1 MKILHIFGAVVAVH
15 LAVFLVIFAVPG
27 CRSTGKST
35 TAGTGSPELGAA
47 PMAAGAPA
55 PFSPAP
61 GETPAT
67 ANSTVAYQ
75 PDMGVRFSPTRP
87 GSPVAAVVQ
96 PTASPDV
103 LPASTYVVAKG
114 DSLWSIA
121 HKHGISIAELTAA
134 NQLPANAAIRPGQKL
149 MITAKKVPAA
159 TATAAASP
167 GESAGPVHVVK
178 SGETLSVI
186 AKRHGTTINTL
197 RRLNNLKSDV
207 VRVGQQL
214 ALPDSGAVMPEA
226 TAGKAPPPPAARS
239 ASTLKH
245 VVKAGET
252 LEAIA
257 RLYRVS
263 QREVGIAN
271 NIANPSKLRP
281 GQELIIPGKSAG
293 KPASPAA
300 KPEAAPAQEAVA
312 PADPFL
318 PVPSEPEPAIKPTP
332 DVPVIR
338 IEDTPPVAA
347 GDPGRAP

>member
-15 LAVFLVIFAVPG
+15 LAVFLIIFAVPG
-27 CRSTGKST
+27 CRSTGKSAS
-35 TAGTGSPELGAA
+35 AGSGSPELGAV
-47 PMAAGAPA
+47 PTAAAEPT
-55 PFSPAP
+55 PFSPAS
-61 GETPAT
+61 GESQAGSN
-67 ANSTVAYQ
+67 ATVAYQ

-103 LPASTYVVAKG
+103 VPASAYVVAKG

-121 HKHGISIAELTAA
+121 HKHGITISELTAA
-134 NQLPANAAIRPGQKL
+134 NQLSANASIRPGQKL
-149 MITAKKVPAA
+149 MITAKKAP
-159 TATAAASP
+159 TASAAAAGP
-167 GESAGPVHVVK
+167 AETAGPVHVVK

-226 TAGKAPPPPAARS
+226 TAGKAPPPPAVRS

-252 LEAIA
+252 LDAIA
-257 RLYRVS
+257 RLDRVS

-293 KPASPAA
+293 KQAGPAA
-300 KPEAAPAQEAVA
+300 KPEAAPALEAV
-312 PADPFL
+312 PSADPFL
-318 PVPSEPEPAIKPTP
+318 PVPAEPEPAIKPTP

-338 IEDTPPVAA
+338 IEDTPPAA
-347 GDPGRAP
+347 AADPGRAP